1 MSILYNK
8 YRGLIDHGLLMAEDE
23 EWKFER
29 NLLSKFFTFEKLK
42 SRIPIINRITKE
54 QCESDNK
61 SNSMH
66 FLSSIT
72 G

>member
-1 MSILYNK
+1 MSILLYK
-8 YRGLIDHGLLMAEDE
+8 CRGLLDHGLLMAEGE

-54 QCESDNK
+54 
-61 SNSMH
+61 
-66 FLSSIT
+66 
-72 G
+72 